1 MMISRSRSA
10 TTSPRISIA
19 GPWRTENERPTGG
32 KTSGSSQAKQA
43 YVRFE
48 KSADEKKETEESL
61 ASLAASIEEMSA
73 TVSTLSSEIE
83 TLQADIHFA
92 DRRLL
97 LSFRLDLA

>member
-1 MMISRSRSA
+1 MTSRSRSA
-10 TTSPRISIA
+10 TTSTQISVV
-19 GPWRTENERPTGG
+19 GVTVMHNPTVV
-32 KTSGSSQAKQA
+32 KSSGSYLATQDR
-43 YVRFE
+43 VRFE

-92 DRRLL
+92 
-97 LSFRLDLA
+97 